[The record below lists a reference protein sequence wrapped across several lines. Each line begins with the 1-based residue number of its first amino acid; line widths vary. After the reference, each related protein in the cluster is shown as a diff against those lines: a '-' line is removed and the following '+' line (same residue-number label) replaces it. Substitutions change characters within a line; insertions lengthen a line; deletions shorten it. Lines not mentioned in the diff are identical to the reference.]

1 MKKLSKEKQQQLIL
15 VVLVTVGVLAGLWL
29 LLIKAQ
35 QENLRR
41 LAEKKATTQQKL
53 QQIRHAIATADQVE
67 QQLCEAQKVL
77 AKDEEGM
84 ASGDLY
90 SWSITTLRTFK
101 VGYKI
106 EIPQYSQIDGPKDVT
121 LLPSFPY
128 KQASLMVAGTASFHE
143 FGRFVADFENQFPFI
158 RVLNVSLEPA
168 SAMAQTDREKLS
180 FRMEIAAL
188 VKPGAS

>member
-35 QENLRR
+35 QENLRH
-41 LAEKKATTQQKL
+41 LAEKKAATQQKL
-53 QQIRHAIATADQVE
+53 QQIRHAIATAAEVE
-67 QQLCEAQKVL
+67 QQLCESQKVL

-84 ASGDLY
+84 AFGDLY
-90 SWSITTLRTFK
+90 SWTITTLRTFK
-101 VGYKI
+101 AGYKI
-106 EIPQYSQIDGPKDVT
+106 EIPQFSQIDGPKDVS

-158 RVLNVSLEPA
+158 RVLNISLEPA
-168 SAMAQTDREKLS
+168 MAAADREKLS